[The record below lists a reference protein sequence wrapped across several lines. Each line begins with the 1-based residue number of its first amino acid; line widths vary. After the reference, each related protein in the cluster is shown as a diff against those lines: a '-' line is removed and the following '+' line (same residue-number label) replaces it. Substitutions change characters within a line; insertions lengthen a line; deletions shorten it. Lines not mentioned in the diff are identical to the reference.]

1 MDIVTAPY
9 QPTPSPRSRL
19 LIGVGVFAPVTLL
32 TMLPV
37 GLGLHRFVATTDEMA
52 PAIERG
58 ALVLERDVPIGD
70 LEIGDV
76 ITFVPPAT
84 SGIAGPVT
92 RRIVEI
98 DGSQLRTKADAS
110 PEADPWPVP
119 MAGPTQER
127 VVAQVPLVGY
137 AYVGRMHP
145 SPSSALAAGLVST
158 ALIVLAAWLHV
169 RLERRRLTR
178 EEPRRPTADKP

>member
-9 QPTPSPRSRL
+9 QPAPSHRGRL
-19 LIGVGVFAPVTLL
+19 LIGAGVFAPVALL

-37 GLGLHRFVATTDEMA
+37 GLGLERFVATTDEMA
-52 PAIERG
+52 PAIQRG
-58 ALVLERDVPIGD
+58 ALVLERDVPVGD

-76 ITFVPPAT
+76 ITFVPPAA
-84 SGIAGPVT
+84 SGIEGPVT

-98 DGSQLRTKADAS
+98 DGPHLRTKADAS
-110 PEADPWPVP
+110 PEVDPWPVP
-119 MAGPTQER
+119 MAGPTQDR

-137 AYVGRMHP
+137 AYVGLVRP
-145 SPSSALAAGLVST
+145 SLWSALAAGLVSM

-169 RLERRRLTR
+169 LLERRRLAQ
-178 EEPRRPTADKP
+178 EPRRPTAD